1 MVIAALVV
9 FALLLVAWILAP
21 AEADRHRHPDG
32 LVELVEGMPRAA

>member
-21 AEADRHRHPDG
+21 AEADRHPDG
-32 LVELVEGMPRAA
+32 LVELVDAEGMPRAA